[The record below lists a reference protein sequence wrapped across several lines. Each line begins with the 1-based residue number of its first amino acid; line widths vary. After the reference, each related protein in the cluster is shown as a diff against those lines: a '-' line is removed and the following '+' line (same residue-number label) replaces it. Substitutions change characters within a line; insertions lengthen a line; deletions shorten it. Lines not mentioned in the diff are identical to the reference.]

1 MEFEHIKL
9 PRSLT
14 AGDFT
19 KFQEKYSQSYLN
31 ELTFAIFSL
40 ILQQD
45 YLRKSLRQV
54 FEANDVM
61 REGKIPYETFMLLIH
76 MNTNGNGLDMWLT
89 PNQVNLLLSFI
100 NPRLT
105 SEYAKDEKIDYNA
118 LLFCLEKP

>member
-1 MEFEHIKL
+1 MKPE
-9 PRSLT
+9 
-14 AGDFT
+14 DFT
-19 KFQEKYSQSYLN
+19 KFQEKYSHSYLN

-54 FEANDVM
+54 FETNDVM

-76 MNTNGNGLDMWLT
+76 MNTNGNGLDLWLT
-89 PNQVNLLLSFI
+89 RTQVNLLLSFT

-105 SEYAKDEKIDYNA
+105 SEYAGDEKIDYNA

>member
-9 PRSLT
+9 PRSMKPE
-14 AGDFT
+14 DFT
-19 KFQEKYSQSYLN
+19 KFQEKYSHSYLN

-61 REGKIPYETFMLLIH
+61 REGKIPYETLKLIIH
-76 MNTNGNGLDMWLT
+76 MNTNGNGLDLWLT
-89 PNQVNLLLSFI
+89 TTQVNLLLSFT

-105 SEYAKDEKIDYNA
+105 SEYSGDEKIDYNA